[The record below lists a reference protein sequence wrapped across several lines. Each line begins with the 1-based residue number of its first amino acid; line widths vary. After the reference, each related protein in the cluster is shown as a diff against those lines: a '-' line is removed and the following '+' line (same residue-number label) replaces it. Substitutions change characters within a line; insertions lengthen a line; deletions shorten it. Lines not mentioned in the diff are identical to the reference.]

1 MFTKIFKS
9 DYIFQFIFFIII
21 SIIIWIKPFMS
32 ADVIYSPMNAP
43 LYDIVKWFL
52 DDNPLFKIILS
63 FLLLIG
69 QSILLKVLLS
79 SNDLSPKNSILP
91 SFLYVLLMSSFAGFQ
106 NIHPLLFA
114 NFFLIVALQIILAAY
129 SKPDS
134 YEQVFNA
141 TFLIALGSM
150 FYFPVVF
157 FILFIWLVF
166 LVFSLLKWREWIIS
180 LLGFITPYFFLFSFY
195 FLNNTIENKIAS
207 YMVFFKKMNFHG
219 SHFTISNFIFLGVLG
234 LFFIFS
240 FFSIS
245 SRLSEKSIFYRKKV
259 IVLIMFL
266 IIALLSLLFAKDFFV
281 FSLCL
286 LFIPFSF
293 FFANY
298 ILQIKKLIVSE
309 ILYLIILGTWICT
322 FLGF

>member
-1 MFTKIFKS
+1 
-9 DYIFQFIFFIII
+9 
-21 SIIIWIKPFMS
+21 MS
-32 ADVIYSPMNAP
+32 ADVIYSPVNAP

-52 DDNPLFKIILS
+52 DDNPIFKIILS

-69 QSILLKVLLS
+69 QSILFKMLLS

-106 NIHPLLFA
+106 SIHPLLFA
-114 NFFLIVALQIILAAY
+114 NFFLIAALQIILTTY
-129 SKPDS
+129 SKPDG

-141 TFLIALGSM
+141 TFFVALGSM

-157 FILFIWLVF
+157 FIFFIWLVF

-180 LLGFITPYFFLFSFY
+180 LLGFITPYLFLFSYY
-195 FLNNTIENKIAS
+195 FLSNTFENKITS
-207 YMVFFKKMNFHG
+207 YLVFFKKVDFHIPHL
-219 SHFTISNFIFLGVLG
+219 SISNFIFLGVLA

-240 FFSIS
+240 FFSLS

-259 IVLIMFL
+259 IVLIMFF
-266 IIALLSLLFAKDFFV
+266 IIAFLSLFFAKDFFV
-281 FSLCL
+281 FHLCL

-293 FFANY
+293 LFSKY
-298 ILQIKKLIVSE
+298 ILQVKKFIISE
-309 ILYLIILGTWICT
+309 ILYLIILGTWIYI

>member
-1 MFTKIFKS
+1 M
-9 DYIFQFIFFIII
+9 
-21 SIIIWIKPFMS
+21 
-32 ADVIYSPMNAP
+32 V
-43 LYDIVKWFL
+43 LL